1 MTEISVIIPTYRPES
16 YFRECLDSLWK
27 QTLGHSCFEVIIVL
41 NGCDEP
47 YRSNI
52 TTWLKEAPSDID
64 VCLLQTDKG
73 GVSNARNMG
82 IKEAHGNY
90 IAFID
95 DDDWLSDNYL
105 ENLLRLSD
113 DGTIV
118 VANVKNFDENNSK
131 YIDDYIARA
140 YKKNACRKKITLMS
154 GRSFFSSCAC
164 KIIPK
169 RVIGSHR
176 FNTRF
181 SQSED
186 ALFMATLSKNVRA
199 ISLAPS
205 DTIYYR
211 RTRSGS
217 VRHRRS
223 KLQATADVLRTSV
236 AFAGIYLS
244 DMRHYHLPFFLTRIL
259 GLVKNMFRK

>member
-1 MTEISVIIPTYRPES
+1 MTDISVIIPTYRPGT
-16 YFRECLDSLWK
+16 YLRECLDSLWR
-27 QTLGHSCFEVIIVL
+27 QTLGHNCFEVIIVL

-52 TTWLKEAPSDID
+52 TALLKEAPSDID
-64 VCLLQTDKG
+64 VRLLQTDRG

-82 IKEAHGNY
+82 IEEARGNY

-95 DDDWLSDNYL
+95 DDDWLSENYL

-118 VANVKNFDENNSK
+118 VANVKNFDENNSQF
-131 YIDDYIARA
+131 IDDYIAKA
-140 YKKNACRKKITLMS
+140 YKRNVCRKKVTLMS

-164 KIIPK
+164 KIIP
-169 RVIGSHR
+169 RSVIGNYR
-176 FNTRF
+176 FNTHF

-186 ALFMATLSKNVRA
+186 ALLMATLSKNVRA
-199 ISLAPS
+199 ILLAPS

-223 KLQATADVLRTSV
+223 KMKAAADVVKTSI
-236 AFAGIYLS
+236 AFAGIYFS
-244 DMRHYHLPFFLTRIL
+244 DMRHYHLPFFLTRML